1 MTIQFEVD
9 SKLTEQLVEV
19 TTRDLMR
26 IVANRAERC
35 MMIFI
40 QGPEGHICFAKGS
53 DNRGPT
59 IMATGINSALL
70 KMDLPFH
77 GVFACGLLRGL
88 VERIYKAGVAPEVDH
103 QQVDAL
109 IQVLEAIKGD
119 TNEN

>member
-1 MTIQFEVD
+1 MTIRFEVD
-9 SKLTEQLVEV
+9 SKLTERLVDV
-19 TTRDLMR
+19 TTKELMR

-40 QGPEGHICFAKGS
+40 QGPEGHICFAEGG
-53 DNRGPT
+53 DNTGPT
-59 IMATGINSALL
+59 TMATGINSALL
-70 KMDLPFH
+70 QMDMASH
-77 GVFACGLLRGL
+77 GFFVCGLLRGL
-88 VERIYKAGVAPEVDH
+88 VERVYKAGFAPEVDH